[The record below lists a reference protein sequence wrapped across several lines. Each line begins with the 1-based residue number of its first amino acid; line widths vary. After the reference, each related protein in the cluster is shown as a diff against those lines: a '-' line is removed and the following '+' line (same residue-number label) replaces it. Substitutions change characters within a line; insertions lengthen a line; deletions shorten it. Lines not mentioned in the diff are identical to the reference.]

1 MAEYCEK
8 CLIKIMGLSPKE
20 AKKAVKIYQKDEQ
33 DLCEGCGKI
42 VIMRNFWKK
51 GLSRNA
57 GNYEAKRN
65 I

>member
-20 AKKAVKIYQKDEQ
+20 AKKVVKVYKKGET
-33 DLCEGCGKI
+33 DLCEGCGKF
-42 VIMRNFWKK
+42 VIMRNLKLK
-51 GLSRNA
+51 
-57 GNYEAKRN
+57 